1 MIFRHSQG
9 WRSFQGFK
17 ENRRERLCILL
28 CFGLAL
34 YRFTRANRTQSI
46 KLCSI
51 EFGFRSVSSLICSE
65 IELTESLVFDFVR
78 LSNSIELNP
87 RIEFDFLNVRFT
99 MPGDIQLLSVENEA
113 L

>member
-1 MIFRHSQG
+1 M
-9 WRSFQGFK
+9 
-17 ENRRERLCILL
+17 L

-51 EFGFRSVSSLICSE
+51 EFGFRSVSSSICSE
-65 IELTESLVFDFVR
+65 IELTESLVFDF
-78 LSNSIELNP
+78 
-87 RIEFDFLNVRFT
+87 VRFT